1 MGEWGEVVAIGSS
14 DETAIEMPS
23 GPIFGARQTLIEAAV
38 QWHAVGEV
46 TACDIDH
53 DGAVDLFVAGGLE
66 NAGTS
71 RNAVLMGDGKSF
83 ELAED
88 QTTMRLT

>member
-1 MGEWGEVVAIGSS
+1 MVAIGSS

-23 GPIFGARQTLIEAAV
+23 GPIFGERQTLVEAAV
-38 QWHAVGEV
+38 QWLAGGDV

-71 RNAVLMGDGKSF
+71 
-83 ELAED
+83 
-88 QTTMRLT
+88 